1 MPSPSAA
8 NLAYVEGLYADW
20 LEDPASVDLSWVE
33 TFEQWEGVLGGRGA
47 VEPEADRRSLYG
59 GAGRPEVGGHAAPPV
74 INGYNGRAEPLP
86 PVASADEAEAVAL
99 QHRVDMLVRNHRVR
113 GHIAASLDPL
123 AEPSELPEELKAS
136 FYGFTDADMSRAFVL
151 SDGGIRGD
159 GQTMTLRS
167 IIEHV
172 RATYC
177 GDVAAQFMHIDNL
190 QVRQWLQAHMES
202 TENQVKLTKKEQVRI
217 LTRLTDAT
225 LFEEFIQKKFIGA
238 KSFSLE
244 GGETLIPLLDLTLEH
259 AGADGIQEIV
269 IGMAHRGRLNVL
281 RNILEKPAAQI
292 FREFQDVN
300 PEKYMGGGDVK
311 YHLGHS
317 GNWKTRGGKKI
328 HLSLCFNPS
337 HLEYVNTVALGRM
350 RAKQDRSGLHSRGER
365 GFVTLIHG
373 DAAFA
378 GEGIVQETLN
388 LSQLPGYHTGGTL
401 HVIINN
407 QIGFTTVARDARSGR
422 YCTDIAKMLQIPIF
436 HVNGEKPEAVA
447 AVVKLAMDFRMKF
460 KRDVVI
466 DMYCYRRRGHNEG
479 DEPSYT
485 QPLAYAKIDR
495 RPPVRETYLESLM
508 EIGGV
513 TRDDADQIA
522 RRRTELLEK
531 GLAKSKEGRSD
542 EEPAPERP
550 ERRANPR
557 GLWSGYVGGLEREAE
572 DPDTGVDRDT
582 LAALLRRQ
590 GELPAGFNLHPKL
603 KRLLRLHE
611 EMAEGERPL
620 DWAAGES
627 LALATLAVERHRIRL
642 SGQDVQRGTFS
653 HRHAVL
659 HDVKTGETWTPLQ
672 HLSAEQ
678 ATVELYNSP
687 LSEAGVLGFEYGFSL
702 DYPCGLTVW
711 EAQFGDFVN
720 CAQPI
725 IDQFI
730 TSAEDKWKRLSGLVM
745 LLPHG
750 FEGQGPEHSSARL
763 ERFLNQ
769 CAEDNVQVCNC
780 TTPAQLFHLLRRQ
793 VKRRLRKPLIVMT
806 PKSLL
811 RHPRCVSSLDE
822 LAEGRFRRVL
832 RDHTAEGAAL
842 DGPDPNREKPDRI
855 LLCSGKIYY
864 ELLEQ
869 REKLGRQEVPILR
882 LEQLYPFPVK
892 ELTEVLEPYGDD
904 LPVVWVQEEPRNM
917 GAWQFLKGGY
927 GYRLLHRW
935 DMTRVARVPSASP
948 ATGSRAAH
956 QIEQARLLD
965 DAFGDEVLH
974 RFSTDTRYNT
984 AAREHL
990 TRNEASGEHP
1000 AITDGE
1006 LQDEAENLVKA
1017 QSDMAGS

>member
-1 MPSPSAA
+1 MSSSQPTAA
-8 NLAYVEGLYADW
+8 NLAYVEGLYANW
-20 LEDPASVDLSWVE
+20 LLDPDSVDLSWVE
-33 TFEQWEGVLGGRGA
+33 TFEQWRGVLGGRGA
-47 VEPEADRRSLYG
+47 VEPAPDRRSNYG
-59 GAGRPEVGGHAAPPV
+59 GARGGGGAGSAGLNGHASAPRL
-74 INGYNGRAEPLP
+74 NGNP
-86 PVASADEAEAVAL
+86 EAEAVTM

-123 AEPSELPEELKAS
+123 AEPAELPEELRAS
-136 FYGFTDADMSRAFVL
+136 FYGFTEADMDRRFVL
-151 SDGGIRGD
+151 SDGGNRGD
-159 GQTMTLRS
+159 GTTMTLRE
-167 IIEHV
+167 IIAHM

-177 GDVAAQFMHIDNL
+177 GHVAAQFMHIDNL
-190 QVRQWLQAHMES
+190 HVRQWLQAHMES
-202 TENQVKLTKKEQVRI
+202 SENEVKLTKKEQLRI

-244 GGETLIPLLDLTLEH
+244 GGETLIPLLDLALEH
-259 AGADGIQEIV
+259 AGGDKIDEIV

-281 RNILEKPAAQI
+281 CNILDKPAAQI
-292 FREFQDVN
+292 FREFQDKD
-300 PEKYMGGGDVK
+300 PLRYLGGGDVK

-317 GNWKTRGGKKI
+317 GTWNTRTGHRI

-350 RAKQDRSGLHSRGER
+350 RAKQDRSGLHTRGER

-407 QIGFTTVARDARSGR
+407 QIGFTTIARDARSGR
-422 YCTDIAKMLQIPIF
+422 YCTDIAKMLQVPIF

-460 KRDVVI
+460 KRDVII
-466 DMYCYRRRGHNEG
+466 DMFCYRRRGHNEG

-485 QPLAYAKIDR
+485 QPVAYAKIDQ
-495 RPPVRETYLESLM
+495 RPPVRETYLESLL

-513 TRDDADQIA
+513 TREDANQIS

-531 GLAKSKEGRSD
+531 DLATSKEDTPGSGLD
-542 EEPAPERP
+542 ATAPEGATPGERP
-550 ERRANPR
+550 ERRQGPR
-557 GLWSGYVGGLEREAE
+557 GLWSGYVGGLERAAE
-572 DPDTGVDRDT
+572 DPDTGVDADT
-582 LAALLRRQ
+582 LSALLEKQ
-590 GELPAGFNLHPKL
+590 GRMPEGFHLHPKL
-603 KRLLRLHE
+603 KRLLRLHD
-611 EMAEGERPL
+611 EMAQGTRPL
-620 DWAAGES
+620 DWAAGEA
-627 LALATLAVERHRIRL
+627 LAFATLAVERHRIRV

-659 HDVKTGETWTPLQ
+659 HDVKTGETHTPLK

-678 ATVELYNSP
+678 ATVEFYNSP

-769 CAEDNVQVCNC
+769 CAEDNIQVCNA

-793 VKRRLRKPLIVMT
+793 VKRKLRKPLIVMT

-811 RHPRCVSSLDE
+811 RHPKCVSSLED
-822 LAEGRFRRVL
+822 LATGRFRRVL
-832 RDHTAEGAAL
+832 GDHLADGTPRTGPAEGEE
-842 DGPDPNREKPDRI
+842 RPDRI

-864 ELLEQ
+864 ELLEE
-869 REKLGRQEVPILR
+869 REKLGREEVPILR
-882 LEQLYPFPVK
+882 LEQFYPFPVA
-892 ELTEVLEPYGDD
+892 ELTAALEPWGDD

-935 DMTRVARVPSASP
+935 DMTRIAREPSASP
-948 ATGSRAAH
+948 ATGSKEAH
-956 QIEQARLLD
+956 KHEQKKILAN
-965 DAFGDEVLH
+965 AFGPRVLA
-974 RFSTDTRYNT
+974 RFSEDSRYTT
-984 AAREHL
+984 AAR
-990 TRNEASGEHP
+990 SHP
-1000 AITDGE
+1000 AKVATKPEKPG
-1006 LQDEAENLVKA
+1006 KA
-1017 QSDMAGS
+1017 KPDAVATG

>member
-1 MPSPSAA
+1 MSSQPTAA

-33 TFEQWEGVLGGRGA
+33 TFEQWRGVLGGRGA
-47 VEPEADRRSLYG
+47 VEPEPDRRSLYG
-59 GAGRPEVGGHAAPPV
+59 GRGSASAPGGPPP
-74 INGYNGRAEPLP
+74 INGYDGPAHPIP
-86 PVASADEAEAVAL
+86 APATPQEAEAVAL

-113 GHIAASLDPL
+113 GHIAAALDPL
-123 AEPSELPEELKAS
+123 ASPAELPEELTSA
-136 FYGFTDADMSRAFVL
+136 FYGFTDADMSRQFVL
-151 SDGGIRGD
+151 SDGGIKGD
-159 GQTMTLRS
+159 GTTMTLRE
-167 IIEHV
+167 IIDHV

-177 GDVAAQFMHIDNL
+177 GNVAAQFMHIDNL
-190 QVRQWLQAHMES
+190 EVRQWLQARMES
-202 TENQVKLTKKEQVRI
+202 TENAVKLTKKQQVRI

-225 LFEEFIQKKFIGA
+225 LFEEFIQKKFVGA

-244 GGETLIPLLDLTLEH
+244 GGETLIPLLDLALEH
-259 AGADGIQEIV
+259 AGDDDIQEIV

-281 RNILEKPAAQI
+281 RNILDKPAAQI
-292 FREFQDVN
+292 FREFQDQE
-300 PEKYMGGGDVK
+300 PERYLGGGDVK

-317 GNWKTRGGKKI
+317 GNWKTRTGKKI

-337 HLEYVNTVALGRM
+337 HLEFVNTVALGRM
-350 RAKQDRSGLHSRGER
+350 RAKQDRSELHTRGER

-401 HVIINN
+401 HVIVNN
-407 QIGFTTVARDARSGR
+407 QIGFTTIARDARSGR
-422 YCTDIAKMLQIPIF
+422 YCTDVAKMLQVPIF

-447 AVVKLAMDFRMKF
+447 AVVNLALDFRMQF
-460 KRDVVI
+460 KRDVII
-466 DMYCYRRRGHNEG
+466 DMFCYRRRGHNEG
-479 DEPSYT
+479 DEPSFT
-485 QPLAYAKIDR
+485 QPLEYAKIDR
-495 RPPVRETYLESLM
+495 RPPVRETYLESLL
-508 EIGGV
+508 EIGEID
-513 TRDDADQIA
+513 RDDAAQIA
-522 RRRTELLEK
+522 KRRTELLEK
-531 GLAKSKEGRSD
+531 GLARSREAQGSKDPSVGAD
-542 EEPAPERP
+542 T
-550 ERRANPR
+550 PR
-557 GLWSGYVGGLEREAE
+557 GLWSGYLGGLERDAG
-572 DPDTGVDRDT
+572 DPETGVGRDR
-582 LAALLRRQ
+582 LADLLKRQ
-590 GELPAGFNLHPKL
+590 ADVPEAFSPHPKL
-603 KRLLRLHE
+603 KRLFRLHR
-611 EMAEGERPL
+611 EMADGQRPL

-627 LALATLAVERHRIRL
+627 LAFATLATEGHHVRL

-659 HDVKTGETWTPLQ
+659 HDVETGATHVPLQ
-672 HLSAEQ
+672 HLARDQ
-678 ATVELYNSP
+678 AAVEIHNSP
-687 LSEAGVLGFEYGFSL
+687 LSEAGVLGFDYGYSL
-702 DYPCGLTVW
+702 DTPDGLTIW

-769 CAEDNVQVCNC
+769 CAEDNVQVCNA

-793 VKRRLRKPLIVMT
+793 VKRKLRKPLIVMT

-811 RHPRCVSSLDE
+811 RHPRCVSSLGE
-822 LAEGRFRRVL
+822 FAAGRFRRVL
-832 RDHTAEGAAL
+832 RDHDVDGNAQ
-842 DGPDPNREKPDRI
+842 DGPGSGGERPDRI

-869 REKLGRQEVPILR
+869 REKLGRQEVPIVR
-882 LEQLYPFPVK
+882 LEQLYPFPVD
-892 ELTEVLEPYGDD
+892 ELTQVLEPYGDD

-935 DMTRVARVPSASP
+935 DMTRIARVPSASP
-948 ATGSRAAH
+948 ATGSKGAH
-956 QIEQARLLD
+956 QIEQQRLLD
-965 DAFGDEVLH
+965 DAFGPEVLA
-974 RFSTDTRYNT
+974 RFSEDAKYAT
-984 AAREHL
+984 AAR
-990 TRNEASGEHP
+990 SHP
-1000 AITDGE
+1000 ARGTGGHTNVAEQPGE
-1006 LQDEAENLVKA
+1006 AQDRAKNLVKPV
-1017 QSDMAGS
+1017 SDMAAG